1 MEQNRPMGEERGRAG
16 ALTRELGARY
26 RNAAVAGYDLH
37 VAFAIADREPLV
49 CRMNESG
56 IVFDAGLTPEAT
68 FYFDSEETLLS
79 LLGGGGDFVSAF
91 MRGAFRSDGHI
102 TLIFMLAMAFQA
114 GP

>member
-1 MEQNRPMGEERGRAG
+1 MELN
-16 ALTRELGARY
+16 ELAQELKARY
-26 RNAAVAGYDLH
+26 RGPAAAGYDLH
-37 VAFAIADREPLV
+37 VAFAITDRQPLI

-56 IVFDAGLTPEAT
+56 IVFDDRLAPEAT

-114 GP
+114 GNP